1 MSALWIWK
9 HVLGVRFVLAFL
21 RVDGGAGAG
30 TISFHF
36 LVLRKDST
44 LSLCFRAHFF
54 RWSMRPNNALLLR
67 SLWQIGQR
75 YLKRPPSIGV
85 CVGACVSACVRCVL
99 QSGLPWSCDGAKIFL
114 GWLRAWPKE

>member
-1 MSALWIWK
+1 MRALWEWR
-9 HVLGVRFVLAFL
+9 HVLGVRLVLAFL
-21 RVDGGAGAG
+21 RVDGGAG

-54 RWSMRPNNALLLR
+54 RWSMRPTNALLLR

-75 YLKRPPSIGV
+75 YLKRPPSVGV
-85 CVGACVSACVRCVL
+85 CVRVLVCLRVRVRVRVRWCVCVCVCVARL
-99 QSGLPWSCDGAKIFL
+99 TVIL
-114 GWLRAWPKE
+114 